1 MSFKLTTPIRL
12 LTGGLLLIVLLLG
25 VEYLLGWKAVLV
37 PWSSLHPLQAVIAV
51 ALVLASY
58 VIRTLRLLYFF
69 PGELKQS
76 LLPAL
81 KLMLAHNFWNNLLP
95 MRSGEISFPILM
107 QSYFRIGPGRSIPAL
122 LWFRLLDFYAVF
134 MLGVIA
140 LMRSGNGIGITLLL
154 AAGFTAVIPLAWML
168 LPRLLRRVEARDS
181 NLISRI
187 AGNIRASFPS
197 SWGSLYI
204 STGWTLLNWA
214 VKLAAFAWILAQFIA
229 IDATTAVLGA
239 IGGELT
245 SVLPLHGI
253 AGAGTYEAGIVVAML
268 PAGVEYRQALLAA
281 VNLHIFVL
289 SCALLGGA
297 ASYLMPGKSIPV
309 PSLRHQD
316 R

>member
-12 LTGGLLLIVLLLG
+12 LGGGLLLIALLLG
-25 VEYLLGWKAVLV
+25 VEYLLGWQAVLI
-37 PWSSLHPLQAVIAV
+37 PWRSLHPLQALIAV

-69 PGELKQS
+69 PDELKQS

-122 LWFRLLDFYAVF
+122 LWFRLLDLYAVF

-140 LMRSGNGIGITLLL
+140 LMLSGDGIGNALLL
-154 AAGFTAVIPLAWML
+154 AVGLTAAIPVMWKL
-168 LPRLLRRVEARDS
+168 LPGLLGRVEGQGS
-181 NLISRI
+181 NRISRI
-187 AGNIRASFPS
+187 AGQIRNSFPS
-197 SWGSLYI
+197 GWRALAV

-229 IDATTAVLGA
+229 IDATTAMLGA

-245 SVLPLHGI
+245 SVLPVHGI

-268 PAGVEYRQALLAA
+268 PADVDYRQALLAA

-297 ASYLMPGKSIPV
+297 ASYLMPGKSIPA

-316 R
+316 